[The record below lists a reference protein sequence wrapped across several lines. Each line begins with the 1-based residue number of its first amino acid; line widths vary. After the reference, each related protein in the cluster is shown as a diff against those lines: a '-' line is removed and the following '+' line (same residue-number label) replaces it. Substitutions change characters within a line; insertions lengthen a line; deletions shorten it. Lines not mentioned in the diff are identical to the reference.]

1 MRTGSPW
8 FRSLILVLIGVLAGA
23 GFGFILF
30 WGFPGDT
37 SSMVQIPGAESDA
50 IEPGAL
56 VPVSGGNA
64 AFGVQVGASAPD
76 FVLSDLDGQEFRL
89 SDLRGNV
96 VLLNFW
102 ATWCGP
108 CAVEMPLL
116 ESDYQEYRDQGF
128 IVLAVNDGES
138 AALVEEFGLEH
149 GLSFP
154 LLLDPGRVVQ
164 RLYQVRG
171 YPSSIFVDQQGQI
184 RFVHIGLIQENQLAS
199 YMEELGFGT

>member
-1 MRTGSPW
+1 MRTDGPR
-8 FRSLILVLIGVLAGA
+8 FRSMILVLIGALAGA
-23 GFGFILF
+23 GFGLILF
-30 WGFPGDT
+30 WGFPGSAQPTLQFSGPD
-37 SSMVQIPGAESDA
+37 PNA

-108 CAVEMPLL
+108 CTVEMPLL
-116 ESDYQEYRDQGF
+116 EADYQRYRDQDF

-138 AALVEEFGLEH
+138 AALVEEFGQEH

-171 YPSSIFVDQQGQI
+171 YPSSVFVDEQGQI
-184 RFVHIGLIQENQLAS
+184 KFVHIGLIQENQLTG